1 MKKQLLIAAIAA
13 TMSVSAMAD
22 MSITG
27 SANVKM
33 NAAETSTG
41 TTEGSSMNMDIDF
54 AAKNGG
60 TAVYA
65 HLDFDDAGKI
75 SDASNTTDSTSE
87 KYGSGGSLTIDKL
100 WMTTSIGSVNI
111 TAGDYSS
118 CVGSIEAV
126 KACGTTN
133 NSIGLSTDVAGFN
146 VGYTKSMN
154 DSSAADSITLS
165 GTVAGL
171 AFKVKNSEDTYTNI
185 SVKGDLPMGT
195 GTGFYLENHNADAAD
210 SDTTVFAAHTK
221 IGGAT
226 VSFAS
231 LDADDTGATG
241 NTGDIRLLG
250 SSLIGDYHTAAYGT
264 VATMTD
270 VKAVGVNF
278 DMAGNN
284 VNIVT
289 GSADTNGVVDDR
301 DFTDI
306 VIQRKL
312 ASGATLDV
320 SYGVA
325 DTGTVNVDTTNYG
338 AILNVKF

>member
-1 MKKQLLIAAIAA
+1 MKKQLLIAAVAA
-13 TMSVSAMAD
+13 TMTSAAMAD

-33 NAAETSTG
+33 KAAELSTGG
-41 TTEGSSMNMDIDF
+41 TTESSSMNMDIDF

-65 HLDFDDAGKI
+65 HLDIDDAGQVNGDTDGTTGDTNGKI
-75 SDASNTTDSTSE
+75 NV
-87 KYGSGGSLTIDKL
+87 DKL
-100 WMTTSIGSVNI
+100 YMTTSIGSVNI
-111 TAGDYSS
+111 KAGDYSS
-118 CVGSIEAV
+118 CTGSIEAV
-126 KACGTTN
+126 KACVTAN
-133 NSIGLSTDVAGFN
+133 NKIGLSTNVGDFT
-146 VGYTKSMN
+146 VGYTKDMN
-154 DSSAADSITLS
+154 DSSAADTIALS
-165 GTVAGL
+165 GTVAGF
-171 AFKVKNSEDTYTNI
+171 AFKVKDSEDTYTNI
-185 SVKGDLPMGT
+185 SVKGDLPVGT

-231 LDADDTGATG
+231 LDADETGATG
-241 NTGDIRLLG
+241 NSGDVRLLG

-264 VATMTD
+264 VSTMTD
-270 VKAVGVNF
+270 VKAAGVNF

-289 GSADTNGVVDDR
+289 GSADTNGAVDDR

-312 ASGATLDV
+312 VSGATLDV

-325 DTGTVNVDTTNYG
+325 DTGTAGVDTTNYG

>member
-1 MKKQLLIAAIAA
+1 MKKQLLIAAVAA
-13 TMSVSAMAD
+13 TMTSAAMAD
-22 MSITG
+22 ISISG
-27 SANVKM
+27 SANIKM
-33 NAAETSTG
+33 DAAELSTGG

-65 HLDFDDAGKI
+65 HLDIDDAGQV
-75 SDASNTTDSTSE
+75 SNDASTAST
-87 KYGSGGSLTIDKL
+87 GSLTIDKL

-111 TAGDYSS
+111 KAGDYSS
-118 CVGSIEAV
+118 CTGSIEAV
-126 KACGTTN
+126 KACVTTN
-133 NSIGLSTDVAGFN
+133 NKIGLSTNVGDFT
-146 VGYTKSMN
+146 VGYTKDMN
-154 DSSAADSITLS
+154 DSSAADTIALS
-165 GTVAGL
+165 GTVAGF
-171 AFKVKNSEDTYTNI
+171 AFKVKDSEDTYTNI
-185 SVKGDLPMGT
+185 SVKGDLPVGT

-231 LDADDTGATG
+231 LDADETGATG
-241 NTGDIRLLG
+241 NSGDVRLLG

-264 VATMTD
+264 VSTMTD
-270 VKAVGVNF
+270 VKAAGVNF

-289 GSADTNGVVDDR
+289 GSADTNGAVDDR

-312 ASGATLDV
+312 VSGATLDV

-325 DTGTVNVDTTNYG
+325 DTGTAGVDTTNYG

>member
-1 MKKQLLIAAIAA
+1 MKKQLLIAAVAA

-75 SDASNTTDSTSE
+75 SDTSNNATPNT
-87 KYGSGGSLTIDKL
+87 GGSLTIDKL

-171 AFKVKNSEDTYTNI
+171 GVKIKDSENTTTSPGYTNI